1 MKLLRE
7 DAKVGHSRWMPPV
20 AYSAELPSGAGHRV
34 GQVPRVGAHLR
45 VDLLSQ
51 LRLLR
56 EWISHVGFM
65 RKVVVVGSFVE
76 HRANPW

>member
-7 DAKVGHSRWMPPV
+7 DAKVGHARREAIPV
-20 AYSAELPSGAGHRV
+20 ASSAELTSDAAHRV

-56 EWISHVGFM
+56 E
-65 RKVVVVGSFVE
+65 
-76 HRANPW
+76 

>member
-7 DAKVGHSRWMPPV
+7 DAKVGHARREAVPV
-20 AYSAELPSGAGHRV
+20 ASSAELTSDAGHRV

-56 EWISHVGFM
+56 E
-65 RKVVVVGSFVE
+65 
-76 HRANPW
+76 